1 MRATGQ
7 IRRRQGA
14 DRTQSRAAGSRVG
27 ASTSRRESASR
38 ALGALIMSLAGEIRA
53 RAQPDPT
60 PRTLSEEECSAFRE
74 RGYLTV
80 RGLLT
85 EDELQEL
92 DEHSRALS
100 EGRITMQTED
110 GEPIGQH
117 KFPEEIDHPAG
128 RASLEENKYLLR
140 TMYMRYLYVEFVCK
154 YLCRYRI
161 YIIRSRY
168 FRFIQFHRHLPLHE
182 QYLLHPRILDVL
194 ESLIGPDI
202 MAMQSMLFL
211 KPPQQPGQGYHQD
224 SKYIQTSP
232 DLLCGVWIA
241 SECLTAHPCLV
252 CVCRL

>member
-1 MRATGQ
+1 
-7 IRRRQGA
+7 
-14 DRTQSRAAGSRVG
+14 
-27 ASTSRRESASR
+27 
-38 ALGALIMSLAGEIRA
+38 MSLAGEIRA

-128 RASLEENKYLLR
+128 RASLEENKY
-140 TMYMRYLYVEFVCK
+140 
-154 YLCRYRI
+154 
-161 YIIRSRY
+161 